1 MSALGRYIVD
11 AVVLERRSPTQ
22 LARDHGISRRWIH
35 KLVKRF
41 KEGGYAALEARSRRP
56 HSCSHQAGAD
66 VQAAVLRLRKELID
80 GGHDAGPETI
90 AHHLIG
96 SVSKLPSVA
105 TIWRILKRNGL
116 IVPQPHKRPKSSFI
130 RFEAELP
137 NETWQL
143 DSTPWQL
150 ADESPVEILN
160 FLDDRSRLALASK
173 ALVTVKASDPVYVLH
188 SASNTFGLPASL
200 LSDNAAVFTGRTRR
214 GKVLLELELER
225 LGIVFKHSTPYH
237 PQTCGK
243 VERFHQTLKLFLAR
257 QAPAESIAHLQLQL
271 DAFRTIY
278 NQQRPHR
285 ALDGRTPLQ
294 AFNARLKASPSL
306 AQPQVDYRIRRDRLD
321 AGGRVTLRYLSR
333 LRHFHV
339 SYKHRGQA
347 VLLLVA
353 GDHVRVIAEDGA
365 LLRELTLD
373 PSRDYQRSTAPTP
386 VRHQVGQRSANT

>member
-1 MSALGRYIVD
+1 MQLARFLVE
-11 AVVLERRSPTQ
+11 AVVLGKQSPNQLVREHPISRSWFYEL
-22 LARDHGISRRWIH
+22 LARYRRD
-35 KLVKRF
+35 
-41 KEGGYAALEARSRRP
+41 GPTALEPKSHRPASCRRQVD
-56 HSCSHQAGAD
+56 QAVID
-66 VQAAVLRLRKELID
+66 VILELRAELSAAGL
-80 GGHDAGPETI
+80 DAGPQTI
-90 AHHLIG
+90 LHHLAG
-96 SVSKLPSVA
+96 RVDKTPSRV
-105 TIWRILKRNGL
+105 TIWRILKRQGL
-116 IVPQPHKRPKSSFI
+116 VTPQPHKRPKASYV

-137 NETWQL
+137 NELWQTDATEWL
-143 DSTPWQL
+143 LADSTR
-150 ADESPVEILN
+150 VEILN
-160 FLDDRSRLALASK
+160 LIDDHSRFCLASV
-173 ALVTVKASDPVYVLH
+173 AVRTVKAADAVQTFY
-188 SASNTFGLPASL
+188 SAIEQYGLPARF
-200 LSDNAAVFTGRTRR
+200 LSDNAAVFSGRSRR
-214 GKVLLELELER
+214 GRVALESELDR
-225 LGIVFKHSTPYH
+225 LGVQCVHSTPYH

-243 VERFHQTLKLFLAR
+243 VERFHQTLKLFLAQ
-257 QAPAESIAHLQLQL
+257 QAPAEAIAHLQLQL

-285 ALDGRTPLQ
+285 ALGGRTPLQ

-373 PSRDYQRSTAPTP
+373 PSRDYQRSAPTL
-386 VRHQVGQRSANT
+386 VRHQVRQRSAST

>member
-1 MSALGRYIVD
+1 MQLARFLVE
-11 AVVLERRSPTQ
+11 AVVLGKQSPNQ
-22 LARDHGISRRWIH
+22 LVREHPISRSWFYELLRQY
-35 KLVKRF
+35 RRN
-41 KEGGYAALEARSRRP
+41 GPAALEPKSRRTA
-56 HSCSHQAGAD
+56 SCPQQVDQAVIDAI
-66 VQAAVLRLRKELID
+66 VELRAELSVAEL
-80 GGHDAGPETI
+80 DAGPQTI
-90 AHHLIG
+90 LHHLAG
-96 SVSKLPSVA
+96 RFDKTPSRV
-105 TIWRILKRNGL
+105 TIWRILKRQGL
-116 IVPQPHKRPKSSFI
+116 VTPQPHKRPRASVI
-130 RFEAELP
+130 RFEAQLP
-137 NETWQL
+137 NELWQTDATEWL
-143 DSTPWQL
+143 L
-150 ADESPVEILN
+150 ADSSKVEILN
-160 FLDDRSRLALASK
+160 LIYDHSRLCLASV
-173 ALVTVKASDPVYVLH
+173 AVRTVKAADAVQTLY
-188 SASNTFGLPASL
+188 SAVEQFGLPARF
-200 LSDNAAVFTGRTRR
+200 LSDNAAVFSGRSRR
-214 GKVLLELELER
+214 GRVALESELDR
-225 LGIVFKHSTPYH
+225 LGVQCVHSTPYH

-243 VERFHQTLKLFLAR
+243 VERFHQTLKLFLAK

-321 AGGRVTLRYLSR
+321 SGGRVTLRYLSR

-373 PSRDYQRSTAPTP
+373 PSRDYQRSAAPTL
-386 VRHQVGQRSANT
+386 VRHQVRQRSAST